1 MSAAERRGNAIF
13 DQDSNPF
20 PLGVPRI
27 PQNAKKNMTKVH
39 GKARTTQNC
48 MSSEGLISA
57 LRKQLH

>member
-1 MSAAERRGNAIF
+1 MNEAGRGKKAIF

-39 GKARTTQNC
+39 GKARTIQNC
-48 MSSEGLISA
+48 MSSESLASA
-57 LRKQLH
+57 LC